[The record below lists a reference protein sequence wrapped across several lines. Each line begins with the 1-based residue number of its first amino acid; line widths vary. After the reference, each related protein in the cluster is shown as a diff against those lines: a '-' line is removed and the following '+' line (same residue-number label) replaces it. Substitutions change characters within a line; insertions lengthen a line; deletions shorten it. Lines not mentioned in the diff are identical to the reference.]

1 MTRSAPLARRL
12 FALAAAGILTA
23 KAAPAACTLGE
34 AEPPVGIR
42 HPALGPVYPNI
53 EPDFIDAAE
62 AAAASAVDA
71 GEWRRRSSAE
81 ARALAAWADAP
92 ASAGPLPRAVEALE
106 CPLRPVAAALFECL
120 ERLGQTESP
129 GGAAPIAALLA
140 NWQRT
145 LLFID
150 GEDPAQLAFAERF
163 GRTGAKAAGLADDKP
178 AAEAE
183 TPRPDED
190 GGARALIQEAEA
202 AVRSGGALPTF
213 VLTAGRVSELARR
226 LPPALAKRVRF
237 DQGGSLRRALGLS
250 AGPSMAALEAR
261 LITVRTIPI
270 DESGRPLPMPVRR
283 LPLRDQPLPAALR
296 REAEEAVRR
305 LADAKAPSALAAD
318 TATSAAA
325 ASDASR

>member
-1 MTRSAPLARRL
+1 MTRSAPLSRRL
-12 FALAAAGILTA
+12 FALAAAGILA
-23 KAAPAACTLGE
+23 AEAAPAACTLGE

-106 CPLRPVAAALFECL
+106 CPLRPVAAALFE
-120 ERLGQTESP
+120 RLGRTESP

-140 NWQRT
+140 NWRRT
-145 LLFID
+145 LLFVD

-163 GRTGAKAAGLADDKP
+163 GRAAAKAAGLASEKP
-178 AAEAE
+178 SSAAEAPSE
-183 TPRPDED
+183 DEES
-190 GGARALIQEAEA
+190 GTRALIREAEA
-202 AVRSGGALPTF
+202 AVHSGGALPTF

-250 AGPSMAALEAR
+250 AGPSIASLEAR

-270 DESGRPLPMPVRR
+270 DESGRPLPMAVRR

-305 LADAKAPSALAAD
+305 LADAKAPAALAAD
-318 TATSAAA
+318 TAATAAA
-325 ASDASR
+325 ASDAGRRR